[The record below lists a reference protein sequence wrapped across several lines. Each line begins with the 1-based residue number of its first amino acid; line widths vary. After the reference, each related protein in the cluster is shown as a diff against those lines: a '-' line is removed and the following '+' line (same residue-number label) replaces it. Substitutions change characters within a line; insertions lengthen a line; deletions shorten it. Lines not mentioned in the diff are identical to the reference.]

1 MERMIAYCGL
11 ICTDCGAY
19 IATRAKDQAA
29 IERVAAEWRVAHN
42 NPNITADGVPCD
54 GCLAEG
60 IKCFHCTECDIR
72 ACGKQHSVTNC
83 AHCAEFPCERI
94 QQFMGWVPQAAA
106 TLQAERRTLGYAE

>member
-19 IATRAKDQAA
+19 IATQAKDQAA

-54 GCLAEG
+54 GCLVDG
-60 IKCFHCTECDIR
+60 IKCFHCRECDIR
-72 ACGKQHSVTNC
+72 ACGKQHGATNC

-94 QQFMGWVPQAAA
+94 ERFMSWVPQAAA
-106 TLQAERRTLGYAE
+106 TLREERRVLGCAE